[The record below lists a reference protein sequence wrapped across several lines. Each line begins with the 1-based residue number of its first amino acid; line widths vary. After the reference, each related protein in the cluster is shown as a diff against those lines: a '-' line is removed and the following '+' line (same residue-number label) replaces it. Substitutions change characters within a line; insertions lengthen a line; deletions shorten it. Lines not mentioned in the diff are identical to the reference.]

1 MADDCAATSEH
12 ATANEMG
19 VVEVEGTEWKGGFF
33 CIMDGSDLQPKAA
46 ATVDQGR
53 FAVCMFGMAAFSA
66 DSSILLVEKA
76 FVILNAAKNPEGYWG
91 AQEA

>member
-33 CIMDGSDLQPKAA
+33 CIMDGPDLQPKAA
-46 ATVDQGR
+46 ATADQGR
-53 FAVCMFGMAAFSA
+53 FCRLHVWYGSVQRGFIDTVG
-66 DSSILLVEKA
+66 
-76 FVILNAAKNPEGYWG
+76 
-91 AQEA
+91 